1 MIDHENLQTLASQLP
16 ASVAVLTFGEGGGA
30 AIKVVYRACKQLF
43 TVVDPS
49 QLGGPV
55 LVFSRVEPHSM
66 AFRNSGRTI
75 ANISEVQPHVGTGFA
90 LEVDSSTNAMRLWP
104 VQPPVS
110 IDELKA
116 SSVVF
121 LHDNGNE
128 KFLIADTAIPIARVF
143 AGEQSIFSV
152 PNYANLAEALAH
164 YRHPVVRHSE
174 CAILETVW
182 YDDNRLFLKEK
193 PEDTIQRSLQRYL
206 HYTLR
211 HDAEVMRE
219 QNVDETH
226 PVDIRVTFQFTNRV
240 ALIEVKWLG
249 KSKHADGSQ
258 ATQYTAS
265 RAVDGAGQL
274 ADYLASFARSSPSSV
289 VKGYLLVLDARRRGL
304 TDGATTI
311 SAEDG
316 MYYAD
321 REINFQ
327 PGCGIERA
335 DFSQP
340 LRMFAEPICS

>member
-1 MIDHENLQTLASQLP
+1 MIDYENLQNLARQLP
-16 ASVAVLTFGEGGGA
+16 ASVAVLTFAEGGDA

-43 TVVDPS
+43 TAIDPS

-55 LVFSRVEPHSM
+55 LVFSQVEPRSM
-66 AFRNSGRTI
+66 AYRPSGRTI
-75 ANISEVQPHVGTGFA
+75 VDMSEVQPHVRTGFA
-90 LEVDSSTNAMRLWP
+90 LEVDSSTNAMWLWP
-104 VQPPVS
+104 VRPPAG
-110 IDELKA
+110 IDELRA
-116 SSVVF
+116 SGVVF

-128 KFLIADTAIPIARVF
+128 QFLIADTEFPIPRVF
-143 AGEQSIFSV
+143 AGEQSIFSI
-152 PNYANLAEALAH
+152 PNYANLADALAH

-174 CAILETVW
+174 CAILETIW
-182 YDDNRLFLKEK
+182 YDDNRLFLIEK

-206 HYTLR
+206 HHTLR

-219 QNVDETH
+219 QNVDDTH
-226 PVDIRVTFQFTNRV
+226 PVDIRVTFHFTNRV

-249 KSKHADGSQ
+249 KSKHPDGSQ

-265 RAVDGAGQL
+265 RAVDGAEQL
-274 ADYLASFARSSPSSV
+274 AGYLDGFAQSSPSSV

-311 SAEDG
+311 SAQDG
-316 MYYAD
+316 MHYAD
-321 REINFQ
+321 LEIDFQ
-327 PGCGIERA
+327 PRYEIERP